1 MAMPVIERRW
11 TVGNALTI
19 AALALQGLALFGG
32 GVWFY
37 SHTVTNIQTN
47 FESIQR
53 NTLEISKVENA
64 QKDIQARISFSE
76 AQYGRMD
83 ERLIAMQ
90 AVLMKID
97 RQMERLTP

>member
-1 MAMPVIERRW
+1 MPMPIIERRW
-11 TVGNALTI
+11 TIGNVLTI
-19 AALALQGLALFGG
+19 ASLALQALALFAG

-37 SHTVTNIQTN
+37 SNTVTSIQSN
-47 FESIQR
+47 FDSIQR
-53 NTLEISKVENA
+53 NTLEISKVENV
-64 QKDIQARISFSE
+64 QKAIQTRISSSE

-97 RQMERLTP
+97 RQMERLAP